1 MKRWLSARSPRGQIG
16 QTIGPVRLEQYLD
29 LGSQLEDLRIHVLRC
44 ERWAQLDDR
53 LDLALRTGH
62 GQRAR

>member
-1 MKRWLSARSPRGQIG
+1 MMRWLSARSRRGRIE
-16 QTIGPVRLEQYLD
+16 QTIGPVRKGPNPD

-53 LDLALRTGH
+53 LDLALRTS
-62 GQRAR
+62 RTRL